1 MLFALFASYLLL
13 FLLTQ
18 YSFLLAHAIAE
29 MYSVA
34 VALTIFFIAWNAREY
49 FDSGYF
55 VFLGIAYLF
64 VGTIDLIH
72 TVGYKGMG
80 YFLEYGSNLPTQLW
94 VFARYLE
101 SLSLAAALLFVYRGI
116 KPYLVFA
123 GFLLLSAV
131 GLTTIFLRIFPDCY
145 LPETGLTQFKIVS
158 EYVIVAILALTLL
171 GVYRLRAHFQPHVVP
186 YLYVSLVLT
195 ILAEL
200 TFTRYLSVYGFSN
213 MLGHYFKVVSF
224 YLIYRGVVVTGIRDP
239 YALLMQR
246 LQQRNRELEAS
257 RRQIH
262 LNQKISSTM
271 LDNIPEE
278 IALLDAE
285 SLKIIDVNR
294 TFLEQYGMARE
305 EVVGRT
311 CYAIT
316 HGSGAPCSGE
326 DHLCPLYVEGGE
338 ESFVHCHRDR
348 EGKTRYMEISVIPV
362 EEDEQP
368 GGSARQLVHISRDIT
383 ERRRTEQLREDI
395 ERVIRHDL
403 KSPLNGII
411 GGAQL
416 LLQDE
421 TLQQDQSQLLEA
433 IYESGMSVLRMVNQ
447 SLDMY
452 KMAEGRYELQAE
464 RFDIIPMLKRIN
476 LRWESQRKAKG
487 VSLRFFLDGK
497 PLERREHYSIYGE
510 AQSIERLLANLIE
523 NAIDASPEHAAVTLR
538 IEASHRSVRFD
549 IHNMGAI
556 PVEVR
561 PRFFDRYV
569 THGKRR
575 GTGLGTYSA
584 WLIARAHGG
593 QIDYTTDAQEG
604 THLIVE
610 LPADENRD
618 A

>member
-1 MLFALFASYLLL
+1 
-13 FLLTQ
+13 
-18 YSFLLAHAIAE
+18 
-29 MYSVA
+29 
-34 VALTIFFIAWNAREY
+34 
-49 FDSGYF
+49 
-55 VFLGIAYLF
+55 
-64 VGTIDLIH
+64 
-72 TVGYKGMG
+72 
-80 YFLEYGSNLPTQLW
+80 
-94 VFARYLE
+94 
-101 SLSLAAALLFVYRGI
+101 
-116 KPYLVFA
+116 
-123 GFLLLSAV
+123 
-131 GLTTIFLRIFPDCY
+131 
-145 LPETGLTQFKIVS
+145 
-158 EYVIVAILALTLL
+158 
-171 GVYRLRAHFQPHVVP
+171 
-186 YLYVSLVLT
+186 
-195 ILAEL
+195 
-200 TFTRYLSVYGFSN
+200 
-213 MLGHYFKVVSF
+213 
-224 YLIYRGVVVTGIRDP
+224 
-239 YALLMQR
+239 
-246 LQQRNRELEAS
+246 
-257 RRQIH
+257 
-262 LNQKISSTM
+262 
-271 LDNIPEE
+271 
-278 IALLDAE
+278 
-285 SLKIIDVNR
+285 
-294 TFLEQYGMARE
+294 
-305 EVVGRT
+305 
-311 CYAIT
+311 
-316 HGSGAPCSGE
+316 
-326 DHLCPLYVEGGE
+326 
-338 ESFVHCHRDR
+338 
-348 EGKTRYMEISVIPV
+348 MEISVIPV